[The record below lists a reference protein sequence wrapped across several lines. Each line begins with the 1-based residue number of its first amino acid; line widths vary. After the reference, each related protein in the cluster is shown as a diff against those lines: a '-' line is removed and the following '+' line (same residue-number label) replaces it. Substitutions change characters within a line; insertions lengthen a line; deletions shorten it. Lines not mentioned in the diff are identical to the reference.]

1 MDSTINSQKNKAV
14 RLIHH
19 RSSSSSRKIDGE
31 NFSSIKNKIE
41 KSSSDKRDLLLFSA
55 PSSCLFFDR
64 ITVELNTL
72 ANNKNKKAR
81 KKAEGFYGKL
91 FIIMCFWTYFG
102 GDENML
108 DRIKVWILSLKLSHK
123 SYFCAECS

>member
-1 MDSTINSQKNKAV
+1 MDSMINSQKNKAV

-19 RSSSSSRKIDGE
+19 RSSSSSRKIDGK
-31 NFSSIKNKIE
+31 NFSLIKKIKKIE

-72 ANNKNKKAR
+72 TNNKK
-81 KKAEGFYGKL
+81 KKAERFL
-91 FIIMCFWTYFG
+91 WQAFHH
-102 GDENML
+102 NVLL
-108 DRIKVWILSLKLSHK
+108 DRLLGMKICFV
-123 SYFCAECS
+123 E